1 MDQCAILECDAAI
14 SEAAKLD
21 VIARLAA
28 HGIDAVILPPGMTL
42 AAIRGGTDPLEDDDE
57 D

>member
-1 MDQCAILECDAAI
+1 MDKCAILECDAAI
-14 SEAAKLD
+14 PEAAKLD

-42 AAIRGGTDPLEDDDE
+42 AAIRGGTDPFDDDDE